1 MATDHKL
8 SEGMKNKLDMSADG
22 SSSGKVEEENVGYV
36 YMRVVM
42 RRGSHSL
49 EIVLAVVV
57 LDCKY
62 VLLSH

>member
-1 MATDHKL
+1 MATDDKL

-22 SSSGKVEEENVGYV
+22 SSSGKVEKNVGYV

-62 VLLSH
+62 ILLSH